1 MSDGDS
7 SDLSF
12 SPEKPFAHPERPKTP
27 KTPTGPP
34 PRNDPLFSSNDPAT
48 RDEALERELHGVRNI
63 NELLEGVIG
72 TLERAKGNMGTVS
85 QTVNTASTLLNTWTK
100 ILSQTEHN
108 QKLIL
113 NPDWKG
119 ASEDL
124 LAIEN
129 EERLRQAA
137 VERRAM
143 EEERRRTDT
152 ERKRADEERRRETA
166 AATPTRGAVRASR
179 SVRGV
184 RGTRA
189 STRASTSS
197 SLTRGSGVT
206 GVRGTRG
213 GVSGYGTRK
222 TESTE
227 DGPNSFTSAR
237 STSGIGRG
245 IGGTR
250 GRARGSRGT

>member
-1 MSDGDS
+1 MSDIDS
-7 SDLSF
+7 SELSF
-12 SPEKPFAHPERPKTP
+12 SPEKPTSYPERPKTP

-34 PRNDPLFSSNDPAT
+34 PRTDPLAEPSDPAT
-48 RDEALERELHGVRNI
+48 REEALERELHGVRNI

-124 LAIEN
+124 REIEN

-137 VERRAM
+137 LERRAM
-143 EEERRRTDT
+143 EEERRRTEA
-152 ERKRADEERRRETA
+152 ERKRAEEERRRETPSSA
-166 AATPTRGAVRASR
+166 APGTRGT
-179 SVRGV
+179 V
-184 RGTRA
+184 RGTR
-189 STRASTSS
+189 S
-197 SLTRGSGVT
+197 
-206 GVRGTRG
+206 
-213 GVSGYGTRK
+213 Y
-222 TESTE
+222 EH
-227 DGPNSFTSAR
+227 N
-237 STSGIGRG
+237 
-245 IGGTR
+245 
-250 GRARGSRGT
+250 